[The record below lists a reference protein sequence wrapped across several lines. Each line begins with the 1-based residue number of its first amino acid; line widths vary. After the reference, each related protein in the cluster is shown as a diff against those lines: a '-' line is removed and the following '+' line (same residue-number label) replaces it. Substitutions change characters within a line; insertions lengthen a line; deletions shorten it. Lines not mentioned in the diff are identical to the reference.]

1 MSTTRQRVEIY
12 WGDQPP
18 GLEEMASPAPTGEM
32 IFNPV
37 DVGML
42 GRASGSREPGT
53 LPGIGRASAVH
64 GSNVA
69 AIASATG
76 QSESSVEGSL
86 GNLAMPM
93 VGGDSG
99 FDARSNRIAHHTN
112 VLQQNRVIKRST
124 GAWSG
129 LGDNWG
135 ASHGY
140 GYGGDDEGGGE
151 GGAGEGETRPDIALP
166 PHVETTGHNTKEYEI
181 MMLTGLDQHG
191 IRLWAEEHG
200 YSFEEAIDQ
209 LFAEFVPTEWKSP
222 WEQHLEMSGFAE
234 GTSLEEAWTQIG
246 LDPTSVELYE
256 GPEGTRDHW
265 EHDRSQ
271 GLTTLPFGE
280 WALDRWHLGAFEDGK
295 EKAPLDDE
303 AGLAA
308 DDWELYEEWKAKA
321 EAEGL
326 LDEFLANKA
335 DFIAEITQMPD
346 GTPAIQTGPTKDT
359 VSQDTE
365 EPVTETTSQ
374 ESAEESQTV
383 EPKFNQYQMD
393 IAASHGYFGDNAY
406 ADFLEGWEDPEPEE
420 DAPAS
425 NQYEEQYKEWV
436 DKINETSPVNE
447 YFGEMPGQAEETGWA
462 GMDEKEKQRKRG
474 EHWEMMEQANMA
486 EGW

>member
-42 GRASGSREPGT
+42 GRASGSREPGV

-76 QSESSVEGSL
+76 QSESSVQQNL
-86 GNLAMPM
+86 GDISMPT
-93 VGGDSG
+93 VGGDRG

-112 VLQQNRVIKRST
+112 VLQQNRVIKSST
-124 GAWSG
+124 GPWSAFDVYG
-129 LGDNWG
+129 SG
-135 ASHGY
+135 GY
-140 GYGGDDEGGGE
+140 SYGGDDEGGDE

-166 PHVETTGHNTKEYEI
+166 PHVETTGKNTKEYEI
-181 MMLTGLDQHG
+181 MMLTNLDQRG

-200 YSFEEAIDQ
+200 FSYEDAIDQ
-209 LFAEFVPTEWKSP
+209 LFAEFVPAEWKSP

-265 EHDRSQ
+265 EHDWSQ
-271 GLTTLPFGE
+271 SFTTLTFGE
-280 WALDRWHLGAFEDGK
+280 WSLERLMLE
-295 EKAPLDDE
+295 PDD
-303 AGLAA
+303 AA
-308 DDWELYEEWKAKA
+308 DDDLFVAPVSD
-321 EAEGL
+321 EGYDLALAL
-326 LDEFLANKA
+326 LDLTEALEAGTEKEW
-335 DFIAEITQMPD
+335 IAQNPELFERMGQMPD
-346 GTPAIQTGPTKDT
+346 GTPAIQTGPTQDT

-447 YFGEMPGQAEETGWA
+447 YFGEMPGQEEETGWA